1 MSKTSYIL
9 GRREYYLLEICKFKN
24 KYKTEFIETNNAK
37 IEVAVNSLN
46 QKLFNK
52 WSEIF
57 NG

>member
-1 MSKTSYIL
+1 MKYIIYL
-9 GRREYYLLEICKFKN
+9 YYYLLKICKFEN
-24 KYKTEFIETNNAK
+24 KYKTIFIETNNAK
-37 IEVAVNSLN
+37 IEVVVNSLN